1 MMLHSI
7 HIFQQTHKRPKPIAR
22 KDKVQDDEENTI
34 NKIVDAKK
42 DLEIELQKLKL
53 EIQTSEAK
61 TKREELVSN
70 RIQM

>member
-1 MMLHSI
+1 MLHSI
-7 HIFQQTHKRPKPIAR
+7 HIFQQTYKGQKPIAQ

-53 EIQTSEAK
+53 EIKTSEAK
-61 TKREELVSN
+61 TKREELVTN